1 MASRAGAWVSTRRRT
16 DGCRGNDRGVVA
28 EETPNP
34 VTGSQV
40 ASETRRARKAHSLI
54 GRVYD
59 RRNLRRAWERV
70 KENKGAGGV
79 DGVTIARFEADRDRY
94 LDVLHRRLKE
104 GRYRPRPVRR
114 VEIGKPGTTK
124 KRPLGIPTVMDRV
137 CQQALVQ
144 VLEPIFEP
152 TFREESFG
160 YRPGRSAHMAMR
172 RIWGQ
177 LGRAEWIVDADLAD
191 FFGTLSHELLVELV
205 ADRVADGRVLS
216 LIRSMLTA
224 GALRDGVFE
233 SAVAGTPQGGVASP
247 LLSNVYLHVFD
258 ERMARAGFALTR
270 YADDWVIVC
279 RSQSEAKRAL
289 ASARAVL
296 ERELGLRLHPE
307 KTRIVHIAR
316 GFEFLGYKIGR
327 GRGLRHKAGGP
338 SLYALPTDRSIK
350 RFKDKVRT
358 ATNRRNPKDLEGV
371 LDELNPILRGWG
383 NYYRR
388 AHVRRLFNRLNHWVV
403 MRVWSHQHK
412 RWRNA
417 GWRHLPDRRLYGE
430 LGLVNL
436 LQLIPSMEDYY
447 RQKGLVR

>member
-1 MASRAGAWVSTRRRT
+1 MSPVEERT
-16 DGCRGNDRGVVA
+16 
-28 EETPNP
+28 T
-34 VTGSQV
+34 Q
-40 ASETRRARKAHSLI
+40 ARKAHSLI
-54 GRVYD
+54 GQVCD
-59 RRNLRRAWERV
+59 RRNLQRAWERV
-70 KENKGAGGV
+70 KKNKGAGGV
-79 DGVTIARFEADRDRY
+79 DGVTIARFEEDLDRY
-94 LDVLHRRLKE
+94 LDVLHRLLRE
-104 GRYRPRPVRR
+104 NRYRPWPVKR
-114 VEIGKPGTTK
+114 VEIDKPGTTK

-152 TFREESFG
+152 TFRGASFG

-172 RIWGQ
+172 RIWRQ
-177 LGRAEWIVDADLAD
+177 LGQAEWIVDADISD
-191 FFGTLSHELLVELV
+191 FFGSLSHELLVDLV

-224 GALRDGVFE
+224 GALVDGVFE

-247 LLSNVYLHVFD
+247 LLSNIYLTVFD
-258 ERMARAGFALTR
+258 EKMAKAGFALTR

-296 ERELGLRLHPE
+296 EGELGLRLHPE
-307 KTRIVHIAR
+307 KTRIVHVTR
-316 GFEFLGYKIGR
+316 GFEFLGYKVGR

-338 SLYALPTDRSIK
+338 SLYAIPTDRSIK

-358 ATNRRNPKDLEGV
+358 ATNRRNPKDLEGI
-371 LDELNPILRGWG
+371 LGELNPIIRGWG

-388 AHVRRLFNRLNHWVV
+388 AKVRRLYHRLNRWIVL
-403 MRVWSHQHK
+403 RVWSHQHK
-412 RWRNA
+412 HWRNA
-417 GWRHLPDRRLYGE
+417 GWRDLPERRLYGE

-436 LQLIPSMEDYY
+436 LQLIPSMESYY
-447 RQKGLVR
+447 RQKGYVR